1 MNNLVNFLIK
11 NASLI
16 LFLVLQVFCIT
27 LIVSY
32 NNYQQIRF
40 FSATAEVAGSI
51 QSGVHSVEKY
61 FALKTVN
68 EDLKRENAALR
79 ELLKSSYLD
88 TATEFNPFLY
98 NNHVSQF
105 RYTPAMVVS
114 STVNKQRNYFI
125 IDKGQ
130 VNGIEPDMGVITSE
144 GVAGI
149 VTEVSANFSTV
160 MPLIH
165 IGSGVSTAIKRNGY
179 FGILS
184 WDGKSSK
191 DLVLNDI
198 PGHVELNKGDTLVA
212 RGAGGVFPAGELIGF
227 IDEWQLPEETGFYEI
242 KVKPAVDFRKL
253 SHVYVMKNLFKDQ
266 WNEIEP
272 EGGEKL

>member
-1 MNNLVNFLIK
+1 MNNLINFLFK

-16 LFLVLQVFCIT
+16 LFLVLQVFCIA
-27 LIVSY
+27 LIVNY

-51 QSGVHSVEKY
+51 QSGVHGVEKY
-61 FALKTVN
+61 FGLQTVN

-88 TATEFNPFLY
+88 TAIDFNPLLY
-98 NNHVSQF
+98 NNYVRHFQ
-105 RYTPAMVVS
+105 YTPAGVVS
-114 STVNKQRNYFI
+114 STVNKPRNYFI
-125 IDKGQ
+125 INKGHS
-130 VNGIEPDMGVITSE
+130 NGIEPDMGVITSE

-165 IGSGVSTAIKRNGY
+165 TGSGVSTAIKRNGY

-184 WDGKSSK
+184 WDGKNPK
-191 DLVLNDI
+191 YLVLNDI

-242 KVKPAVDFRKL
+242 KVEPAVDFRKL
-253 SHVYVMKNLFKDQ
+253 NHVYVMKNLLKDQ

-272 EGGEKL
+272 EGGDE